1 MSALIK
7 ALDSHTPVQ
16 LGENGHTEL
25 AWSNDIQ
32 EKICQFDFQCV
43 RTNSDGIDELSEI
56 LCNLLRRLSKHQISP
71 VLEEKRKEHLII
83 LYKLIGKTRDING
96 GKGECALSYMMI
108 WKWYQYFPEMSIFAL
123 RLFVHSPAIEYKED
137 NSMDDEEPYG
147 SWKDMKYMCKYLQ
160 IYPGCSMA
168 HPLIQNC
175 INLINNQLREDNKLY
190 QEHDVGNA
198 TEHYAKLQTQNA
210 DVLCSGEVNSSV
222 LENNKNKQISLAA
235 KWIARETSNKFG
247 FMYDALSAN
256 YFPEYMATAKKPSS
270 IRKAQNKCNA
280 QYRLL
285 CATLNR
291 HLDTIQIKQCSGN
304 WASINHAKTTSITI
318 AKQRKALLNL
328 TLCED
333 EQTGKPRQRSEKI
346 DRIKCAENLKA
357 HMESLVKAGKE
368 VKGKHVGLNKFT
380 FDANRLLYQTNVDQ
394 IELDILNSQ
403 WRDNANQKNA
413 NGLGSMAA
421 MVDMSGSMEGDPVNA
436 ATALGIRIAEKS
448 ILGKRVMTFSDEP
461 KWINLDGCNTFTEM
475 VHEINCSNRDAGTST
490 NFYAALDLMLT
501 AIEEHRVPPEEVENM
516 ILVILSDMQIDD
528 NLGGGEYY
536 MTEQLKEAGRKKWD
550 TMYLVIKQKYHDVGM
565 RLYGKPMMPPHI
577 LFWNFRYTGGFPVLS
592 SQGNTSM
599 MSGFDPTI
607 LNMFCDM
614 GMEALRGLT
623 PFNCLVRSL
632 DNVRYTPLEIAMR
645 THLNGYQ

>member
-16 LGENGHTEL
+16 TGENGHTEFT
-25 AWSNDIQ
+25 WSNDIQ

-43 RTNSDGIDELSEI
+43 RTNEEGIDALSEI
-56 LCNLLRRLSKHQISP
+56 LCDLLRRLSKDQTSP

-123 RLFVHSPAIEYKED
+123 KMFVHSPAIEYKED
-137 NSMDDEEPYG
+137 NSTDNEEPYG

-160 IYPGCSMA
+160 VYPGCSMA
-168 HPLIQNC
+168 HPLMQNC
-175 INLINNQLREDNKLY
+175 INIINNQLREDHQLY
-190 QEHDVGNA
+190 QENDV
-198 TEHYAKLQTQNA
+198 
-210 DVLCSGEVNSSV
+210 
-222 LENNKNKQISLAA
+222 ENNKNKQISLAA

-280 QYRLL
+280 QYRML
-285 CATLNR
+285 CTTLNR
-291 HLDTIQIKQCSGN
+291 HLDTIQIKQCGHN
-304 WASINHAKTTSITI
+304 WASIDHAKTTSITI

-333 EQTGKPRQRSEKI
+333 DQTGKPTQRSDQI

-368 VKGKHVGLNKFT
+368 VKGKHVGLNTFT

-394 IELDILNSQ
+394 LELDILNSQ

-413 NGLGSMAA
+413 NGLGPMIA

-448 ILGKRVMTFSDEP
+448 ILGKRVMTFNDEP
-461 KWINLDGCNTFTEM
+461 KWVNLDGCNTFTEM

-501 AIEEHRVPPEEVENM
+501 AIEESRILPEDVENM

-536 MTEQLKEAGRKKWD
+536 MTDAHKEAGKKKWD

-607 LNMFCDM
+607 LNMFCEM

-645 THLNGYQ
+645 NHLELYQ